1 MEYRND
7 THDTQNIRRHSIMTR
22 LHAASLWVGY
32 LGLGV
37 GSLRLLFNP
46 QKDTC
51 SSHMLG
57 EGLLAY
63 FNGILEVV

>member
-1 MEYRND
+1 
-7 THDTQNIRRHSIMTR
+7 MTR

-51 SSHMLG
+51 PSRMLG